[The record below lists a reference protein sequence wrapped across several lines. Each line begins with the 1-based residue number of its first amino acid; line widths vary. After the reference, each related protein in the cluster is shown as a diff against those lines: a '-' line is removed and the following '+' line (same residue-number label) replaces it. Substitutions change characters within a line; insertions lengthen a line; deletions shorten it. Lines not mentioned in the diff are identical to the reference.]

1 MNVGE
6 YLVSKSP
13 LGSGTALAHLL
24 AMQTGSGTGKTIF
37 AAQMTVCMEAP
48 QTTVTQ
54 RPSDHSV
61 KTPQHETAT
70 AQQDKPNRIA
80 VRTRPAR
87 VDVMTR
93 PAAVFVTR
101 QASTIAFVR
110 DAQKAVMTRRKRQTT
125 TTILGASNDRY
136 CL

>member
-24 AMQTGSGTGKTIF
+24 AMQTGGGTGKTIF

-48 QTTVTQ
+48 QTTVTK

-61 KTPQHETAT
+61 KTTQHETAT

-101 QASTIAFVR
+101 QANMNAFVR
-110 DAQKAVMTRRKRQTT
+110 TAPKTITTRRKRSVTT
-125 TTILGASNDRY
+125 L
-136 CL
+136 